1 MTPSSIFLP
10 LANGSWRR
18 YLHQDDAPMLLERL
32 EQERLVALWTWFQAL
47 HGGRSGAVLAE
58 EAPIFDLIL
67 ERLCEPVGS
76 VEDGGNDLF
85 SVIPARMG
93 RRSWSRALFGAGLM
107 FASTWLESATDEPFP
122 IEANLDQL
130 VEYIG
135 NEPWMERARRERD
148 SGCASD
154 QDPAEL
160 TKILLHREPLLEL
173 PIEALARTVVNE
185 TGLDPW
191 RIELPCQ
198 ARALFFLGAIA
209 AGLEVPETV
218 SGFHENDE
226 GMDEDQ
232 D

>member
-1 MTPSSIFLP
+1 MTDSSAKPGRFAAALKEAFMAALLAFVLASFL
-10 LANGSWRR
+10 LGVRTV
-18 YLHQDDAPMLLERL
+18 DAPGGLSFYYRPKLLITGHLGNWEL
-32 EQERLVALWTWFQAL
+32 LGYFIALLGF
-47 HGGRSGAVLAE
+47 
-58 EAPIFDLIL
+58 
-67 ERLCEPVGS
+67 
-76 VEDGGNDLF
+76 
-85 SVIPARMG
+85 
-93 RRSWSRALFGAGLM
+93 
-107 FASTWLESATDEPFP
+107 
-122 IEANLDQL
+122 
-130 VEYIG
+130 
-135 NEPWMERARRERD
+135 
-148 SGCASD
+148 
-154 QDPAEL
+154 
-160 TKILLHREPLLEL
+160 